1 MKKSKDIQI
10 QHNQQSL
17 SDYNKKMQQSVEKQ
31 GGIMNNLS
39 RDKLNAFP

>member
-17 SDYNKKMQQSVEKQ
+17 TDYNRKIQQSAEKQ
-31 GGIMNNLS
+31 GGITNNFS
-39 RDKLNAFP
+39 RDKLNA